1 MHKLCTELIVISAYV
16 RIGFTLEQKKNAIK
30 KGLGMNS

>member
-1 MHKLCTELIVISAYV
+1 MHRLCTELIVISAYD